1 MKKISPTYVALL
13 VFLLVLPCLRAQ
25 ETRFFMPREIAE
37 AYENGTRSY
46 DGRPGPNYW
55 QNTVDY
61 QIEVEVF
68 PAEKELK
75 GAESAVYYNNSPD
88 DLNTVVV
95 RLYHDVFRKG
105 SARRTNWRPLSPDA
119 ITDGVEI
126 TKLSIN
132 GQPYDLS
139 GRRVRR
145 SSTNLFI
152 TLNEPLPAG
161 DRLTLEVDWAQQIPE
176 NPIRTGAYDETTFF
190 IAYWYPQ
197 IAVYDDVFGWDQ
209 LDYDFQA
216 EFYNN
221 LANFDV
227 KITAPDDFTVLSTG
241 VLQNAEA
248 VLAPACY
255 ERYQQAKKSTE
266 PVVIVTPEDVQGD
279 FHHRAGTWHYQA
291 EEVSDFSFALSDHF
305 SWDAATQDVAGRP
318 VLINTFY
325 PADAAEA
332 CRGVTAIQQKT
343 MQHFSVDVPGVPY
356 PYPEFT
362 TFISSA
368 RGGGGM
374 ETPMM
379 ANNGGPG
386 RGVTIHE
393 MFHTY
398 FPMYVRTNEKR
409 FAWMD
414 EGWANFNTAIVEKR
428 YFEKDNGLLFS
439 EVAGG
444 INRTLG
450 TISDLPLITS
460 TQFTDNSN
468 YNYTAYPLPAFLYA
482 TLHHHLGEELF
493 LRCYREYILRWA
505 QKSPTPYDFFYTFEY
520 VSRQDLSWFWKPWFF
535 EYGYAD
541 VEIQSYKRGK
551 LTVENLGNRPVP
563 IVVDVTYEDGTTDEL
578 SASAGVWKDSKNNT
592 HKMKIPRWKEVSNIQ
607 VNNVIPDTDPLN
619 NYYPSLQQRYAQFN
633 ISEDIAGVYYAA
645 DLQTEVV
652 ISQKKGMLELTI
664 PRYGSQYYL
673 IPDSKTEFTSLDGRR
688 KVSFS
693 LENGRYRE
701 VNFRFYGYDIRGV
714 KK

>member
-1 MKKISPTYVALL
+1 MKRTCLSCVALL
-13 VFLLVLPCLRAQ
+13 IFLSAISSVYAQ
-25 ETRFFMPREIAE
+25 ETRFFMPREITQ

-61 QIEVEVF
+61 QIEVEVL
-68 PAEKELK
+68 PQEKELK
-75 GAESAVYYNNSPD
+75 GMESAVYYNNSPD
-88 DLNTVVV
+88 NLNTLVV
-95 RLYHDVFRKG
+95 RLYHDVYRKG
-105 SARRTNWRPLSPDA
+105 SARRTNWRPLNPDA
-119 ITDGVEI
+119 INDGVEI
-126 TKLSIN
+126 SKLSIN
-132 GQPYDLS
+132 GQPYDLN

-161 DRLTLEVDWAQQIPE
+161 DRLTLEVDWAQKIPE
-176 NPIRTGAYDETTFF
+176 SPIRTGAYDETTFF
-190 IAYWYPQ
+190 LAYWYPQ

-209 LDYDFQA
+209 LDYDFQS

-227 KITAPDDFTVLSTG
+227 TITAPDNFTVLSTG
-241 VLQNAEA
+241 VLQNAEE

-266 PVVIVTPEDVQGD
+266 PVVIVTPEDVQD
-279 FHHRAGTWHYQA
+279 NFRHRSGTWRYTA

-305 SWDAATQDVAGRP
+305 SWDAAVQEVAGRP

-325 PADAAEA
+325 PADGAEA

-356 PYPEFT
+356 PYSEFT
-362 TFISSA
+362 TFISSV

-386 RGVTIHE
+386 RGVTVHE

-414 EGWANFNTAIVEKR
+414 EGWADFNTAIVEKR
-428 YFEKDNGLLFS
+428 YFDKDDGLLFG

-444 INRTLG
+444 ISRTLG

-460 TQFTDNSN
+460 TQFTDNTN
-468 YNYTAYPLPAFLYA
+468 YGYTAYPLPAFLYA

-493 LRCYREYILRWA
+493 LRCYREYIRRWA
-505 QKSPTPYDFFYTFEY
+505 KKSPTPYDFFYTFEY
-520 VSRQDLSWFWKPWFF
+520 VSGQDLSWFWKPWFF

-541 VEIQSYKRGK
+541 VQVQSYKGGK

-563 IVVDVTYEDGTTDEL
+563 IVVDVAYKDGTTEEL
-578 SASAGVWKDSKNNT
+578 SASAGVWKDSSKNT
-592 HKMKIPRWKEVSNIQ
+592 YKMKIPRGKEVSSIQ

-619 NYYPSLQQRYAQFN
+619 NYYPSLQQRYAQFD
-633 ISEDIAGVYYAA
+633 ISEDIAGSYYVA

-652 ISQKKGMLELTI
+652 IHQKKGFLELTI
-664 PRYGSQYYL
+664 PRYGSQFYL
-673 IPDSKTEFTSLDGRR
+673 VPDSKTEFTSLDGRR
-688 KVSFS
+688 KVTFT
-693 LENGRYRE
+693 LENDRYQE
-701 VNFRFYGYDIRGV
+701 VNFRFSRWDVRGV

>member
-1 MKKISPTYVALL
+1 
-13 VFLLVLPCLRAQ
+13 
-25 ETRFFMPREIAE
+25 MPREIAG

-68 PAEKELK
+68 PQEKELK
-75 GAESAVYYNNSPD
+75 GTENAVYYNNSPD
-88 DLNTVVV
+88 QLNTLVV

-105 SARRTNWRPLSPDA
+105 SARRTNWRPLDPDA
-119 ITDGVEI
+119 ITEGVEI
-126 TKLSIN
+126 TKLNVN
-132 GQPYDLS
+132 GRPYDLT
-139 GRRVRR
+139 GRGVRR

-161 DRLTLEVDWAQQIPE
+161 DRLTLEVDWAQKIPDS
-176 NPIRTGAYDETTFF
+176 PIRTGAYDETTFF
-190 IAYWYPQ
+190 LAYWYPQ

-209 LDYDFQA
+209 LDYDFQS

-227 KITAPDDFTVLSTG
+227 KITAPDNFTVLSTG
-241 VLQNAEA
+241 VLQNAEE

-255 ERYQQAKKSTE
+255 ERYRQAKKSTE

-279 FHHRAGTWHYQA
+279 FHHRSGTWRYQA

-305 SWDAATQDVAGRP
+305 SWDAAIQEVAGRP

-325 PADAAEA
+325 PADAADA

-362 TFISSA
+362 TFISSP

-414 EGWANFNTAIVEKR
+414 EGWADFNTAILEKR
-428 YFEKDNGLLFS
+428 YFEKDDGLLFS
-439 EVAGG
+439 EVGGG
-444 INRTLG
+444 ISRTLG

-460 TQFTDNSN
+460 TQFTDNTN
-468 YNYTAYPLPAFLYA
+468 YGYTAYPLPAFLYA
-482 TLHHHLGEELF
+482 TLHHHLGEEVF

-505 QKSPTPYDFFYTFEY
+505 KKSPTPYDFFYTFEY
-520 VSRQDLSWFWKPWFF
+520 VSGQDLSWFWKPWFF
-535 EYGYAD
+535 EYGHAD
-541 VEIQSYKRGK
+541 VQVQSYKRGK
-551 LTVENLGNRPVP
+551 LTVENLGARPVP
-563 IVVDVTYEDGTTDEL
+563 VVVDVTYEDGTTEAL
-578 SASAGVWKDSKNNT
+578 SAGAVVWKDSKKNT
-592 HKMKIPRWKEVSNIQ
+592 HKMKIPRRREVSNIQ

-619 NYYPSLQQRYAQFN
+619 NYYPTLQERYAQYD
-633 ISEDIAGVYYAA
+633 ISEDIAGSYYAA

-652 ISQKKGMLELTI
+652 LSQKKGLLELSI
-664 PRYGSQYYL
+664 PRYGSQFYL
-673 IPDSKTEFTSLDGRR
+673 VPDSKTEFTSLDGRR
-688 KVSFS
+688 KVSFT
-693 LENGRYRE
+693 LENGRYKE
-701 VNFRFYGYDIRGV
+701 VNFRFYRYDIRGV